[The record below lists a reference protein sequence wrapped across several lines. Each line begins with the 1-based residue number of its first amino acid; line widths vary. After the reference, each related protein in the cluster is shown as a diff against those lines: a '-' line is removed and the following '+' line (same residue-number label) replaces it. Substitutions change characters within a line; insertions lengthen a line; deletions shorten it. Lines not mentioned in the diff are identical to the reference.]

1 MNIIL
6 ILCALIIWL
15 FGGYAEPTL
24 PWREGRGVPPETNG
38 FQRLRDRYLIAQT
51 TEGDDYH
58 ENKMAHRCRMGLLA
72 VVCAPKSFDR
82 RFVRRS
88 GSIHSLSLKAEQK

>member
-1 MNIIL
+1 MASDDCGI
-6 ILCALIIWL
+6 A
-15 FGGYAEPTL
+15 T
-24 PWREGRGVPPETNG
+24 
-38 FQRLRDRYLIAQT
+38 LIAQT